1 MTTPSQRPATAP
13 ELELD
18 VRDVLR
24 AGGEPFPQIMAAVE
38 SLGAAEVLHLRA
50 TFEPK
55 PLLNLLG
62 SRGFAHETKAH
73 APDDWSAWFWRAG
86 E

>member
-1 MTTPSQRPATAP
+1 MTTPLRHPADAP
-13 ELELD
+13 EIELD
-18 VRDVLR
+18 VREVLR
-24 AGGEPFPQIMAAVE
+24 NGGEPFPQIMAAIE
-38 SLGAAEVLHLRA
+38 SVKPGDVLHLRA

-62 SRGFAHETKAH
+62 SRGFWHETKSH
-73 APDDWSAWFWRAG
+73 AADDWSAWFWRAT